1 MGFLPFFSLVFLFCF
16 LSTITF
22 IFNYYSF
29 SLVAFPHLPGS
40 TPSWPSLV
48 DTSKQWDYYSR
59 REKENAPER
68 GRGSVITVPRR
79 ASSTGMFSAQG
90 FIHVC
95 FICISEFLFSA
106 RMGNPIQLGKDC
118 LTSSEDSHFKSIKAV
133 V

>member
-1 MGFLPFFSLVFLFCF
+1 MPFPTFLVLLLHGLVLWTPA
-16 LSTITF
+16 SNGTITQ
-22 IFNYYSF
+22 
-29 SLVAFPHLPGS
+29 GERK
-40 TPSWPSLV
+40 TE
-48 DTSKQWDYYSR
+48 TE
-59 REKENAPER
+59 RETETESETVIETENENAPER